1 MTKNYVA
8 PEGLMVAEAQIL
20 GGILRDPSIL
30 AELALETDDFA
41 GPRHRLIFGEMRNLA
56 AAGSLVDTVTIT
68 ARLEQIGKL
77 AAVGGHEGVV
87 EISLSW
93 PTASNV
99 LEYAKYVRDEH
110 VKRRV
115 VDVAGTVEQTW
126 RDGDTSGRE
135 MLDAA
140 LAALN
145 ALDRDEI
152 VDDTRTIE
160 ELTRE
165 HVKWLEAEATRRM
178 EGKVGLTGYPTGV
191 AALDAQ
197 LGGWHPGILQVVA
210 ARPGHGKS
218 TLMLATADASSEAG
232 HGVHVFSMEDPR
244 RMYMN
249 RAIGRRS
256 RVPTN
261 RISTGELRREDLPRF
276 TQANYDLTRTSRRWL
291 VDDRSG
297 LTSEEIVRSV
307 RRHRKANETK
317 VVIVDYLQLLKR
329 NPRSMAKSRHEQ
341 LTESIHELADA
352 AKNDGMAYVV
362 GSQLNRDLEK
372 RDDKRPQESDLRESG
387 TIEER
392 AKCIV
397 GMYRGCK
404 YYESPR
410 AGIDLDADGN
420 TQSLRDFTRTVQ
432 LLIIKNSPGVAPDRV
447 VAGWDGE
454 TARVW

>member
-1 MTKNYVA
+1 MKNYVA
-8 PEGLMVAEAQIL
+8 PEGLLVAEAQIL
-20 GGILRDPSIL
+20 GGIMREPSIL
-30 AELALETDDFA
+30 AELSLEVDSFV
-41 GPRHRLIFGEMRNLA
+41 GMRHRLIFGEMRNLA
-56 AAGSLVDTVTIT
+56 ASGALIDAVTIT
-68 ARLEQIGKL
+68 ARLEQVGKL
-77 AAVGGHEGVV
+77 AAAGGHDGVV
-87 EISLSW
+87 EVSLNF

-99 LEYAKYVRDEH
+99 LEYAKFVRDEH
-110 VKRRV
+110 IKRKV
-115 VDVAGTVEQTW
+115 AEVAGTVEKLWKGGET
-126 RDGDTSGRE
+126 TGRE
-135 MLDAA
+135 MLDEM

-152 VDDTRTIE
+152 TDDTRTIE

-165 HVKWLEAEATRRM
+165 HVKHLEAEAARRIA
-178 EGKVGLTGYPTGV
+178 GNVTLTGYPTGV
-191 AALDAQ
+191 AALDRQ
-197 LGGWHPGILQVVA
+197 LGGWQPGIMSIVT

-218 TLMLATADASSEAG
+218 TLMLATADECSAAG
-232 HGVHVFSMEDPR
+232 YGVHVFSMEDPR
-244 RMYMN
+244 KMYMN
-249 RAIGRRS
+249 RVLARRS

-261 RISTGELRREDLPRF
+261 RISTCELQRADLPEF
-276 TQANYDLTRTSRRWL
+276 TRANYDLTRTGRRWL

-297 LTSEEIVRSV
+297 LTAEEIVRSV
-307 RRHRKANETK
+307 RRHRKTNETK
-317 VVIVDYLQLLKR
+317 VVIVDYLQLVKR

-362 GSQLNRDLEK
+362 GSQLNRDLER

-404 YYESPR
+404 YYETPR
-410 AGIDLDADGN
+410 DGIDLDANGN

>member
-8 PEGLMVAEAQIL
+8 PEGLLVAEASIL
-20 GGILRDPSIL
+20 GGILRDPTVL
-30 AELALETDDFA
+30 GELTLETDSFISIQHRAIFA
-41 GPRHRLIFGEMRNLA
+41 EMRNIE
-56 AAGSLVDTVTIT
+56 AAGGLVDVVTVT

-77 AAVGGHEGVV
+77 EAIGGHDRVV
-87 EISLSW
+87 EISLNF
-93 PTASNV
+93 PTPSNV
-99 LEYAKYVRDEH
+99 LEYAKFVQDEH
-110 VKRRV
+110 IKRRV
-115 VDVAGTVEQTW
+115 ADVAGFIDRLWKGGE
-126 RDGDTSGRE
+126 TSGRE
-135 MLDAA
+135 MLDEM

-152 VDDTRTIE
+152 VDDTRTIG

-165 HVKWLEAEATRRM
+165 HVKVLEAEATRRIN
-178 EGKVGLTGYPTGV
+178 GKATLTGFPTGV
-191 AALDAQ
+191 AALDRQ
-197 LGGWHPGILQVVA
+197 IGGWQPGLMSIVT

-244 RMYMN
+244 KMYMN
-249 RAIGRRS
+249 RAIARRS
-256 RVPTN
+256 RVPTQ
-261 RISTGELRREDLPRF
+261 RLATGELRREDLDRF
-276 TQANYDLTRTSRRWL
+276 TMANYDLTRKDRRWL

-297 LTSEEIVRSV
+297 LTSEDIVRSV
-307 RRHRKANETK
+307 RRHAKENQTK

-329 NPRSMAKSRHEQ
+329 NPRSLAKSRHEQ

-362 GSQLNRDLEK
+362 GSQLNRELEK

-404 YYESPR
+404 YYADPR
-410 AGIDLDADGN
+410 DGIDLDAEGN
-420 TQSLRDFTRTVQ
+420 TQSFRDFTRTVQ

>member
-1 MTKNYVA
+1 VTKNYVA

-56 AAGSLVDTVTIT
+56 AAGSLIDAVTIT

-178 EGKVGLTGYPTGV
+178 GGKISLTGFPTGV
-191 AALDAQ
+191 ADLDVQ
-197 LGGWHPGILQVVA
+197 IGGWQPGIVSVVC

-218 TLMLATADASSEAG
+218 TLFLATADTCSEAG
-232 HGVHVFSMEDPR
+232 HGVHVFSLEDPR
-244 RMYMN
+244 KMYMN
-249 RAIGRRS
+249 RAISRRS
-256 RVPTN
+256 RVPIQ
-261 RISTGELRREDLPRF
+261 RIATGELRRGDLPEF
-276 TQANYDLTRTSRRWL
+276 TKANYDLTRTKRPWK

-297 LTSEEIVRSV
+297 LSSEDIVRSV
-307 RRHRKANETK
+307 RRHRKSLDTK

-329 NPRSMAKSRHEQ
+329 NARSLAKSRHEQ
-341 LTESIHELADA
+341 ISESLHELADA

-397 GMYRGCK
+397 ALYRGCR
-404 YYESPR
+404 YYQTPR
-410 AGIDLDADGN
+410 DGIDLDAEGK

-432 LLIIKNSPGVAPDRV
+432 ALILKNSQGAAPERI